1 MLYIFMDETGDHS
14 LDKID
19 PDFPVFVLVMIA
31 CDVTCYD
38 EMIVPYVNDFKLS
51 WFGTT
56 DITLHSRDIRKG
68 IAPFAFIHDEKKKQL
83 FYEDI
88 NQLITSCDYKII
100 AIAIRKD
107 LHKQRY
113 GSYAQNPYT
122 FSLELALER
131 VCSLDGICDGVQII
145 AEARGKKEDRDLLT
159 AFQLICETGT
169 KYVSAREL
177 QEIPFKTLEFKAK
190 RENIIGTQLADLI
203 AYPIARHVLNPRK
216 SHPSYD
222 IFSSKVHA
230 LKIFP

>member
-1 MLYIFMDETGDHS
+1 MIYIFMDEAGDHS
-14 LDKID
+14 LAKID

-31 CDVTCYD
+31 CDATCYD
-38 EMIVPYVNDFKLS
+38 EKIVPYVNDFKLS

-56 DITLHSRDIRKG
+56 DIILHSRDIRKG
-68 IAPFAFIHDEKKKQL
+68 IAPFAFIHDKKKSQL

-88 NQLITSCDYKII
+88 NQLITSCNYKII

-113 GSYAQNPYT
+113 GLYAQNPYGL
-122 FSLELALER
+122 SLELALER
-131 VCSLDGICDGVQII
+131 VCSLDGIHDGVQIVG
-145 AEARGKKEDRDLLT
+145 EARGKKEDRDLLA
-159 AFQLICETGT
+159 AFQFICENGT
-169 KYVSAREL
+169 RYVSAQKL
-177 QEIPFKTLEFKAK
+177 QQLFFKTPEFKAK

-216 SHPSYD
+216 SHPSYEVL
-222 IFSSKVHA
+222 SSKVHV